1 MNSDQVMMK
10 CLMSSEGEPKKFKV
24 NPEQTLDHCTNK
36 LIPDGFQPQKN
47 KFSFPTDIDVIKHI
61 IGIVVVET
69 ERVAKAYVHHASK
82 IR

>member
-10 CLMSSEGEPKKFKV
+10 CLMSSEREPKKFNV
-24 NPEQTLDHCTNK
+24 NPEQTLDHCTNTW
-36 LIPDGFQPQKN
+36 IPDGFQPQKN
-47 KFSFPTDIDVIKHI
+47 KLSFPTDIDVIKHI